1 MSVNIIKNITLKG
14 YCGMKLT
21 RKKNKRRNIDGT
33 LIHPFKVKRICKG
46 WSNKGMLG
54 RR

>member
-1 MSVNIIKNITLKG
+1 
-14 YCGMKLT
+14 MKLT
-21 RKKNKRRNIDGT
+21 RKKNKKRIDWFGDGPGP
-33 LIHPFKVKRICKG
+33 LKHPAKVRRICKG